1 MFSDT
6 LYLNREWG
14 ELIFVTPWSNIYVVY
29 ESLCAEKPLCSVI
42 EVDSLKRELLQSLI
56 VNHEYTYIEEVTS
69 LKHFFCFALFFS
81 ASKSKREV
89 ERQVQHIF
97 CKSIKL
103 KINKTKSMNHLIHLK

>member
-1 MFSDT
+1 MFADT

-29 ESLCAEKPLCSVI
+29 ESLCAEKPLCIVI

-81 ASKSKREV
+81 ASKSKCEV
-89 ERQVQHIF
+89 ERQVQHIV

-103 KINKTKSMNHLIHLK
+103 KINNTKNMNHLIHLK

>member
-1 MFSDT
+1 M
-6 LYLNREWG
+6 
-14 ELIFVTPWSNIYVVY
+14 
-29 ESLCAEKPLCSVI
+29 I

-56 VNHEYTYIEEVTS
+56 LNREYTYIKDVKS
-69 LKHFFCFALFFS
+69 LKQFSLFCFIFS

-103 KINKTKSMNHLIHLK
+103 KINKTKTKNHLIHLK

>member
-1 MFSDT
+1 M
-6 LYLNREWG
+6 
-14 ELIFVTPWSNIYVVY
+14 
-29 ESLCAEKPLCSVI
+29 I

-56 VNHEYTYIEEVTS
+56 VNREYTYIKEVKS
-69 LKHFFCFALFFS
+69 LKQFFLFCLIFS

-89 ERQVQHIF
+89 ERQVQHIIIF